1 MTVPESGPVTTANE
15 SSGPGPEPP
24 ASPGTPP
31 TLAAL
36 GASALGLP
44 LRGVDSLALV
54 AAIALADAFLYRELG
69 GAGYALAVAA
79 WTLLFWVTARTNRL
93 HPAVVL
99 ALALNLLMAAG
110 CAWNAGFW
118 NAVAPWALLAALAVI
133 TRSRHAHTLDAILV
147 GAFSAI
153 LGPVRLV
160 GHAVQAASGFNR
172 HKGHLARGILR
183 YAIPAAAAAAIL
195 LVFGWIFSRANP
207 VVSYWVGWFFERIW
221 EIVKE
226 ILPDLPRLLLWGFAG
241 SIAAG
246 LLRPFLADIPFFAKE
261 AQDDPVPPTP
271 LVEMGALTAAFSLG
285 AAVLVFL
292 LFNALDAVYLWGKAA
307 LPAGITYSEYA
318 RRGAG
323 WLTFA
328 LLLSTLLVG
337 AASAQQFRGDRRFR
351 ILLALSWTWLALDA
365 VLALGAL
372 RRIHLYV
379 GYNGLTPLRMTGIF
393 GILIVSAGL
402 AAMGAKLAFARN
414 MPWIVR
420 RYVVIFLAGV
430 SVYSV
435 VPEELLAATW
445 NTRVALA
452 GNPAPLV
459 WLFEEHT
466 WDGRRRVDAEG
477 VPALL
482 PLLDHPDPIVAR
494 GVAVY
499 LAEERERWEAHG
511 RNRGWRGWQGSVS
524 SARSA
529 LASVAPRLDAAR
541 SDTESLTAFREYVA
555 RFR

>member
-1 MTVPESGPVTTANE
+1 MNLPESAPALDH
-15 SSGPGPEPP
+15 EPP
-24 ASPGTPP
+24 SPSGAGTPP
-31 TLAAL
+31 PPGTAAALAAF
-36 GASALGLP
+36 GSSALGLP
-44 LRGVDSLALV
+44 LRAVDTLALL
-54 AAIALADAFLYRELG
+54 AAIALADAFLYHELG
-69 GAGYALAVAA
+69 GTGYGLAIAA
-79 WTLLFWVTARTNRL
+79 WTLLFWLTARVNRL

-99 ALALNLLMAAG
+99 ALSLNLLMAVG

-118 NAVAPWALLAALAVI
+118 NAVAPWALLASLAVL
-133 TRSRHAHTLDAILV
+133 TRSRHEHSLDGILV
-147 GAFSAI
+147 GAFSAS
-153 LGPVRLV
+153 LGAVRLA

-172 HKGHLARGILR
+172 HKGHLARGVLR
-183 YAIPAAAAAAIL
+183 YAIPAAAATAIL
-195 LVFGWIFSRANP
+195 IVFGWIFSRANP
-207 VVSYWVGWFFERIW
+207 VVSYWIGWFFERIW

-226 ILPDLPRLLLWGFAG
+226 ILPDLPRLILWGFAG
-241 SIAAG
+241 SLAAG
-246 LLRPFLADIPFFAKE
+246 LLRPFVADIPFFVKE
-261 AQDDPVPPTP
+261 SQDDPVPPTP

-285 AAVLVFL
+285 AAVLAFA
-292 LFNALDAVYLWGKAA
+292 LFNALDAVYLWGEVA
-307 LPAGITYSEYA
+307 LPAGITYSDYA

-337 AASAQQFRGDRRFR
+337 AASAQPFRGDRRFR
-351 ILLALSWTWLALDA
+351 ILLALSWSWLMLDA

-402 AAMGAKLAFARN
+402 AAMAAKLARGRN

-420 RYVVIFLAGV
+420 RYAIIFLAGV

-435 VPEELLAATW
+435 VPEELIAATW
-445 NTRVALA
+445 NTRVAMS

-477 VPALL
+477 IPALL
-482 PLLDHPDPIVAR
+482 PLLNHPDPIVAN
-494 GVAVY
+494 GVASY
-499 LAEERERWEAHG
+499 LAEERERWDAHG

-524 SARSA
+524 TARSA
-529 LASVAPRLDAAR
+529 LSSVAPRLEAAKA
-541 SDTESLTAFREYVA
+541 DTTALIAFRDYVS